1 MIRFDLECLAED
13 FFGGADY
20 LEGSVLVFF
29 LSPGFLCFAL
39 LCSALLCLLV
49 SVSACPQY
57 SLSSKSRSIRSDPV
71 RGLRAIATYLCLL
84 ASG

>member
-39 LCSALLCLLV
+39 LCSALLCSWSCDL
-49 SVSACPQY
+49 
-57 SLSSKSRSIRSDPV
+57 
-71 RGLRAIATYLCLL
+71 
-84 ASG
+84 